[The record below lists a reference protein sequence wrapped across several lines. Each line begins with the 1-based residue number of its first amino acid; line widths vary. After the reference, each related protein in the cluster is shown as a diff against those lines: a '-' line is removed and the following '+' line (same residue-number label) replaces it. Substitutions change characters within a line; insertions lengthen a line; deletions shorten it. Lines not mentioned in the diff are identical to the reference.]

1 MVRQQSESHSLS
13 RALHETLDVLV
24 APAVRNALIHD
35 ALRAAG
41 LEGVPKDPGGMRRF
55 VEGPLRETAAGA
67 LGPELAAS
75 IADEIARVLFGA
87 EDAPGSPP
95 EWAAPATHGPVTEE
109 PAGSRRPNNR
119 PSRPPAAPWR
129 SLTPQPVSRRGLT
142 SHPAPHSGVRR
153 QGPAARSATPPT
165 SPSDYFRRIV
175 AKHDAQRETTN
186 AASPA
191 GSARVLVA
199 TADAGLVSTFSTWLE
214 GHAQVTVVHGVFE
227 LLRELDPLRSRVLVV
242 IDCRHPTIRPAAM
255 AALAD
260 ELGTV
265 DVVLCRSTPSVD
277 IAIRA
282 VSAGVDR
289 WVRFDERAELDAVAA
304 CCIELV
310 S

>member
-1 MVRQQSESHSLS
+1 MVRQQSETPSLS
-13 RALHETLDVLV
+13 RALHETLDVLCSV
-24 APAVRNALIHD
+24 PVRNAIIHD

-41 LEGVPKDPGGMRRF
+41 LKRIPKDLGGMRRF
-55 VEGPLRETAAGA
+55 MDGALRATAISA

-75 IADEIARVLFGA
+75 VADEIERIVFRA
-87 EDAPGSPP
+87 EAVPLTEESPGS
-95 EWAAPATHGPVTEE
+95 
-109 PAGSRRPNNR
+109 RLPNNR
-119 PSRPPAAPWR
+119 SSRPPAAPWR

-153 QGPAARSATPPT
+153 QGPSARTPTPPT

-175 AKHDAQRETTN
+175 AKHDAQREAAN
-186 AASPA
+186 AASPE
-191 GSARVLVA
+191 GGARVFVA
-199 TADAGLVSTFSTWLE
+199 TADAGLISTFSKWLE
-214 GHAQVTVVHGVFE
+214 GHAQVTVVQGIFE
-227 LLRELDPLRSRVLVV
+227 LLRELDALRFRALVV
-242 IDCRHPTIRPAAM
+242 IDCRQPTIRPAAI

-282 VSAGVDR
+282 VSGGVDR